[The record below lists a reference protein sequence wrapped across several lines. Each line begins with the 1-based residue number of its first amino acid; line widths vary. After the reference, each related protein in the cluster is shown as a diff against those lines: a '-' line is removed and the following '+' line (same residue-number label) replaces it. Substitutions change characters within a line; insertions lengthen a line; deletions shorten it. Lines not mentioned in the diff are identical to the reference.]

1 LFLCYFAHQNQNYY
15 LDGNYVGIKA
25 LGKKCSFL
33 KALKEQ
39 LNVYYGQIHQG
50 LKTCANNNKLIG
62 LQGPHKINPE
72 SFHLTPMSRA
82 NYKKYIFVRVKNKR
96 GLINFS
102 MNDICKKIKINEKE

>member
-1 LFLCYFAHQNQNYY
+1 LFLCYFAHQNQNNY
-15 LDGNYVGIKA
+15 LDGNSVGIKA

-62 LQGPHKINPE
+62 LQGPQKVNSE
-72 SFHLTPMSRA
+72 LFHLTPMSRA
-82 NYKKYIFVRVKNKR
+82 NYKKYILTDLKIKE
-96 GLINFS
+96 GLINFQ
-102 MNDICKKIKINEKE
+102 

>member
-50 LKTCANNNKLIG
+50 LKTCVNNNKLIG
-62 LQGPHKINPE
+62 LQWPHKFNPE

-82 NYKKYIFVRVKNKR
+82 NYKKYIFDRVKNKR